1 MHRRVSDDDE
11 AGSENGALKS
21 DRCSREERG
30 LLDNLGQ
37 EEGSGNDF
45 PPGRKPFPRMVPGPQ
60 RHCRTLIPAKIWSIL
75 QPSAAFVGSDLA
87 PTISQR
93 PKARL
98 FERRASIRP
107 APLSVCEGHL
117 IDHSSREMISEMPSP
132 DSDGTKSGPATEVDL
147 TISLSELSDED
158 LVTHHLSGRE
168 GAFQELFDRYRDRLV
183 HFITRKTGDGD
194 RAQDLVQEAF
204 IRVTRHLH
212 RFDTSKKFS
221 TWVYTIASNLSK
233 NELRNRSRSPLV
245 LFQKLTS
252 NWDDDHRPLQF
263 EDLTM
268 QPDDL
273 FRKRFLRRLVED
285 TVDELPE
292 HHRLVFRL
300 RELEG
305 KSYEE
310 IAEITGVNL
319 GTVKSRLHRARNSFA
334 QRIEHSLN

>member
-1 MHRRVSDDDE
+1 MGFRTRRTLYRSRLCAILLGVRGRLAQSPSKGPVTTRGPVSKWY
-11 AGSENGALKS
+11 GALFF
-21 DRCSREERG
+21 
-30 LLDNLGQ
+30 Q
-37 EEGSGNDF
+37 
-45 PPGRKPFPRMVPGPQ
+45 PGRSILLEPRIGRYMPQ
-60 RHCRTLIPAKIWSIL
+60 IPAERNASSDIDQEIL
-75 QPSAAFVGSDLA
+75 DRKL
-87 PTISQR
+87 
-93 PKARL
+93 
-98 FERRASIRP
+98 
-107 APLSVCEGHL
+107 
-117 IDHSSREMISEMPSP
+117 D
-132 DSDGTKSGPATEVDL
+132 
-147 TISLSELSDED
+147 ELSDEE
-158 LVTHHLSGRE
+158 LVTAHLEGRN
-168 GAFQELFDRYRDRLV
+168 GAFQELFYRYRDRLV
-183 HFITRKTGDGD
+183 HFITRKTGDSD

-252 NWDDDHRPLQF
+252 NWDEDHRPLQF
-263 EDLTM
+263 EDLSM
-268 QPDDL
+268 RPDDL
-273 FRKRFLRRLVED
+273 YRKRFLQRIVED
-285 TVDELPE
+285 TVEKLPE

-334 QRIEHSLN
+334 QRIEHLLN